1 MFAFIVTFL
10 LALPSSPAA
19 ETYTIQ
25 SQAVYLSKKDCMA
38 GLDVFGKM
46 FTSGLPP
53 GSRIQIKASCVAP
66 EGVEG

>member
-1 MFAFIVTFL
+1 M
-10 LALPSSPAA
+10 
-19 ETYTIQ
+19 IQ
-25 SQAVYLSKKDCMA
+25 SQAVYLSKEDCMA